1 LAEISHEA
9 LADLIGTIYE
19 AAYDPG
25 HWPGVVDNLRILF
38 DGSKACFA
46 RVGPEMRL
54 WDAVATDFDL
64 DMQLTLISSDINQ
77 NEYSDAV
84 TREPVG
90 TIFSDMQLI
99 GEQTLRRSR
108 FWNEWMVPQ
117 DMYGGLT
124 TKLMIAEESYWFF
137 DVQRGRNQP
146 RLDKR
151 ERELLALLAPHLRRA
166 AQMGRTLHQALILRS
181 AFAALPL
188 GVVQIDTEQR
198 LVTVNDAAES
208 ILDRRGSPLMRKS
221 GRLAASDPKHRQVM
235 ENFLAEACR
244 LPDAGTPSSHSE
256 LRLPSGANGS
266 AGIDLILS
274 SGPVPGHDSMG
285 APFLPG
291 AVIFIRDVALTLRGG
306 SLDQFAKV
314 FAFTPAEARLAA
326 ALASGMSLREAAADL
341 GLKYGTVRSYL
352 ERIFRKTETRQ
363 QSQLVALLRSAQ
375 PLFPPTH

>member
-1 LAEISHEA
+1 LAQVSHEA
-9 LADLIGTIYE
+9 LAELIGGIYE
-19 AAYDPG
+19 AAYDPAR
-25 HWPGVVDNLRILF
+25 WPGVIDNLRVLF

-46 RVGPEMRL
+46 RAGPDMKL

-64 DMQLTLISSDINQ
+64 DMQLTLISSDISQ

-90 TIFSDMQLI
+90 TVFSDVQLI
-99 GEQTLRRSR
+99 GEEILRRSR

-124 TKLMIAEESYWFF
+124 TKLMIAEKSYWFF

-166 AQMGRTLHQALILRS
+166 AQIGRTLHQALMLRS

-198 LVTVNDAAES
+198 LVTVNDAAET

-221 GRLAASDPKHRQVM
+221 GRLVATNPKHRQIV
-235 ENFLAEACR
+235 ENFLAEACS
-244 LPDAGTPSSHSE
+244 LPDVGKPSSQSE

-274 SGPVPGHDSMG
+274 SGPLPSQESLG
-285 APFLPG
+285 APFSPG
-291 AVIFIRDVALTLRGG
+291 AVIFIRDVALTLRDG

-314 FAFTPAEARLAA
+314 FSFTPAEARLAA
-326 ALASGMSLREAAADL
+326 ALASGMSLREAAADI
-341 GLKYGTVRSYL
+341 GLRYGTVRSYL

-363 QSQLVALLRSAQ
+363 QSQLVALLRRAQ
-375 PLFPPTH
+375 PLFPPIQ